1 MRFCIIGAGS
11 GGRAFAA
18 YLSSMGY
25 PISLYNRSFSRISEI
40 QEKGGIE
47 ATGEL
52 EGFFPI
58 NLVTMDLKLAVK
70 DANII
75 LVVTP
80 AFAHKEI
87 AIKLSPYLK
96 EGQIIILNPGR
107 TFGSVE
113 FLRIIENERGKIP
126 IFIGETQT
134 LSFTSR
140 ELPGNKVNIIKI
152 KNSVN
157 YSTFPDKYTDLVHEI
172 LKDIFPHLVPNE
184 DYLEVTLNN
193 IGMLLH
199 PALSLFNAGPID
211 FGKEFKFYKEGAT
224 PQICQVLEEIEIELN
239 EIFGILGLKQL
250 RFDKWAAKCYGVYA
264 NSIYDAIQKVEAY
277 RNINAPAQLVTRYF
291 TEDIPMGLVPIASIG
306 DFLGI
311 DTPTINS
318 IIHLSS
324 IICGVNFRKEGRT
337 IEKLQLENYLRE
349 RLYTTKLLSEDLIFS
364 KDKRITKSEN
374 T

>member
-25 PISLYNRSFSRISEI
+25 PSSLYNRSFSRISEI
-40 QEKGGIE
+40 QQKGGIE

-52 EGFFPI
+52 VGFFPI
-58 NLVTMDLKLAVK
+58 DLVTMDLKLAVK

-87 AIKLSPYLK
+87 AKKLSPYLK

-157 YSTFPDKYTDLVHEI
+157 YSIFPDKYTDLVHEI

-250 RFDKWAAKCYGVYA
+250 RFDNWAAKCYGVYA